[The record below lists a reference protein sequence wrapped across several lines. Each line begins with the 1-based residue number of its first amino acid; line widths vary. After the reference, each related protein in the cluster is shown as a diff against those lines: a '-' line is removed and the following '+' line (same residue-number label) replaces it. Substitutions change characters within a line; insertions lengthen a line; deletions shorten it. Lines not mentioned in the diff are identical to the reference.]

1 MSKAILVMDIPE
13 CCSDCQLLNDSYDYP
28 ECIITGETRG
38 YNFRIHERKMDKC
51 PLKLLPE
58 KECRSGCFDEYGDG
72 YADGWNSLLDQIC
85 K

>member
-1 MSKAILVMDIPE
+1 MNMPE

-38 YNFRIHERKMDKC
+38 YNFKIESKMDEC

-58 KECRSGCFDEYGDG
+58 KKKYHDG
-72 YADGWNSLLDQIC
+72 IFNAEVKGWNDFLDQITG